1 MHINKYFFFS
11 VFSITYIF
19 PSIRVFM
26 CKIFFIV
33 LVVYFSIIRISFI
46 VFHVCNSNLTSLF
59 ALYVSKHI
67 YIYIERERERCESQ
81 YISNKTFF
89 FQLNIQFFYQKKYL
103 VFFFFFFET
112 TQYLVVYPQIY
123 YFQQESQYLGLN
135 FTFVLPCTSTCPK
148 RSVGRISEIGR
159 LNYSMIL
166 FYIELHV
173 LAGILVS
180 I

>member
-46 VFHVCNSNLTSLF
+46 VSHVCNSNLTSLF
-59 ALYVSKHI
+59 DLYVSKHI
-67 YIYIERERERCESQ
+67 YIYIYRERERERERERCESQ

-103 VFFFFFFET
+103 VFFFFF
-112 TQYLVVYPQIY
+112 LR
-123 YFQQESQYLGLN
+123 LLN
-135 FTFVLPCTSTCPK
+135 IQLFTPK
-148 RSVGRISEIGR
+148 
-159 LNYSMIL
+159 
-166 FYIELHV
+166 YIIFSKR
-173 LAGILVS
+173 ANIQD
-180 I
+180 